1 MSQVDQIKSKLDI
14 VSVVG
19 AYIKLEKVGSN
30 WKGKCPFHNEKTP
43 SFFVSPDRGS
53 YYCFGCHAKG
63 DIFTFVQEFEGLDF
77 IGALKVLADRAG
89 VALEEFSRENKSE
102 KDRLFSVMEQ
112 ATIFYQ
118 NNIIGNKKVEE
129 YLKKRGLVG
138 KTINDFRIGFALDG
152 WRDLYQYLL
161 QKDVTPGEM
170 LSCGLIKRIEGT
182 PNSFYDTFRN
192 RIVFP
197 IADSSGRV
205 VGFSGRIFDV
215 EKLNESGTKQTQD
228 APKYLNSPETVLFN
242 KSEILFGLDKA
253 KKDIKIHDYSVLVE
267 GQMDLVMMHQVGV
280 TNTVATSGTA
290 LTQEQLTKLKRL
302 SNRIIIC
309 YDGDS
314 AGFNA
319 SNRSS
324 KIALFLGMDLKVAQ
338 MPEGLDPA
346 DLAKNNPSTLAEA
359 LKNSKHIIDFYTDSL
374 LQKGISGRELGEQI
388 RKNVLP
394 YIVELQSS
402 IEKSHFIKSIAQKTF
417 IKEDALWDDL
427 RSISGSGVVEK
438 KEINHHKG
446 STKIETLERKVI
458 GIMWWQKERKDNT
471 DIDSNEIEKRIKNI
485 LRETYEE
492 IVELLK
498 KDKEALLFE
507 TESYYNGKNNLKAD
521 IEELLLSLEEE
532 YLKKEFSI
540 AMNSLQRS
548 EQIKDSS
555 KVLQFLEECQRISNR
570 INMIKT
576 IKGSYQK

>member
-19 AYIKLEKVGSN
+19 AYIKLEKAGTN

-77 IGALKVLADRAG
+77 VGSLKVLAEKAG
-89 VALEEFSRENKSE
+89 VPLEEFSRENKSE

-112 ATIFYQ
+112 ATLFYQ
-118 NNIIGNKKVEE
+118 NNLVGNKKVNE
-129 YLKKRGLVG
+129 YLNKRGLSA
-138 KTINDFRIGFALDG
+138 KTIGEFRLGFAPDN
-152 WRDLYQYLL
+152 WRDLYQYLSS
-161 QKDVTPGEM
+161 KGITPGEM
-170 LSCGLIKRIEGT
+170 ISCGLIKRIEGG

-192 RIVFP
+192 RVVFP

-205 VGFSGRIFDV
+205 VGFSGRIFDAPK
-215 EKLNESGTKQTQD
+215 KLVDSSAQKQDT
-228 APKYLNSPETVLFN
+228 PKYLNSPETVLFN

-253 KKDIKIHDYSVLVE
+253 KKDIKIHDYSVIVE

-290 LTQEQLTKLKRL
+290 LTQEQLTRLKRL

-309 YDGDS
+309 YDGDT

-346 DLAKNNPSTLAEA
+346 DLAKNNPTLLAES
-359 LKNSKHIIDFYTDSL
+359 LKNSKHTIDFYTDSL
-374 LQKGISGRELGEQI
+374 LQKGVSGRELGEQI

-402 IEKSHFIKSIAQKTF
+402 IEKSHFIKSVAQKTF

-427 RSISGSGVVEK
+427 RNISRSEVVEK
-438 KEINHHKG
+438 KEINQVKSG
-446 STKIETLERKVI
+446 TKIEALERKII
-458 GIMWWQKERKDNT
+458 GIMWWLKEKDSDEGIDAKEIDKRLKGILGEKLK
-471 DIDSNEIEKRIKNI
+471 DIENVLKND
-485 LRETYEE
+485 
-492 IVELLK
+492 
-498 KDKEALLFE
+498 KDALLFE
-507 TESYYNGKNNLKAD
+507 TESYYNGKNNLKSD
-521 IEELLLSLEEE
+521 IEELLLNLEEE

-555 KVLQFLEECQRISNR
+555 KVLQFLEECQKISNR
-570 INMIKT
+570 INVIKT